1 MFSGGEL
8 PPKGLSWDSLGLKT
22 WGWLSGTTG
31 IGGGSEQKILKGGR
45 QFELSNKK
53 ESFSKRPR
61 AFGGQALWNKNPQTQ
76 KQQKWN
82 GWPGPELFWG
92 RHPLKNN
99 SFQGL
104 STPRE

>member
-53 ESFSKRPR
+53 EVFLRDRGLLVARPSGTKIHR
-61 AFGGQALWNKNPQTQ
+61 PKNNKNGMGGQGQNYFGEDIL
-76 KQQKWN
+76 
-82 GWPGPELFWG
+82 
-92 RHPLKNN
+92 
-99 SFQGL
+99 
-104 STPRE
+104 